1 MKTFH
6 LEGKSREVAATSAD
20 QKRALKAMRK
30 NNEIPAVLYGGEKV
44 SHFTITKDSVR
55 NLVYSPEIFVV
66 ELTIDRTPLYPSY
79 VLLGLVRKQTGSNG
93 SAGCS
98 VRPRRRC

>member
-1 MKTFH
+1 MKTFQ

-44 SHFTITKDSVR
+44 SAAESVEEDPGTGADLPVGR
-55 NLVYSPEIFVV
+55 GSSGVKAGTGTVCSK
-66 ELTIDRTPLYPSY
+66 TC
-79 VLLGLVRKQTGSNG
+79 QTGTDIGNYDHCTG
-93 SAGCS
+93 DKA
-98 VRPRRRC
+98 

>member
-1 MKTFH
+1 MKTFQ

-55 NLVYSPEIFVV
+55 NLVYSPETV
-66 ELTIDRTPLYPSY
+66 SY
-79 VLLGLVRKQTGSNG
+79 THLDVYKRQLHTRIS
-93 SAGCS
+93 S
-98 VRPRRRC
+98 